1 MELDMEC
8 RASLVYA
15 QLISPELDL
24 DEVRY
29 GQSLTI
35 LIALVALFLLVMK
48 LLGAIA

>member
-1 MELDMEC
+1 MEC

-15 QLISPELDL
+15 QLVSPGLDL

-35 LIALVALFLLVMK
+35 LTALVALSLLVMISK
-48 LLGAIA
+48 LFSAVA